1 MPRIIPKAA
10 PMITWLN
17 KCLIKK
23 TLDSAT
29 AVAIKNKAVV
39 NTFCRVNKY
48 NTVAKRK
55 KLSA

>member
-29 AVAIKNKAVV
+29 ADAIKNKAIVK
-39 NTFCRVNKY
+39 TFCRVNK
-48 NTVAKRK
+48 
-55 KLSA
+55 